1 MGNANMSLS
10 EQTSIFLSFMMLPA
24 KEVRRTGDQTMRMLK
39 RAFSFSILILAL
51 MGPSFL
57 AAQDSAK
64 QDIKDAGHE
73 TKEAAKDTGQA
84 TKKVAKKTGRAVKK
98 GTNKAAEKTQ
108 QGAQKVKD
116 KTDPN

>member
-1 MGNANMSLS
+1 MSRS
-10 EQTSIFLSFMMLPA
+10 EQISIFFSSMMVPA
-24 KEVRRTGDQTMRMLK
+24 KEVRRTGDQTMQMLK
-39 RAFSFSILILAL
+39 KAFSFSVLLLAL

-57 AAQDSAK
+57 GAQDSAK
-64 QDIKDAGHE
+64 QDMKDAGHE

-84 TKKVAKKTGRAVKK
+84 TKKVAKKTGRDVKK

-108 QGAQKVKD
+108 QGTQKVKD